1 MKRHDTHLLS
11 DSEEE
16 EQICSEKHKYSFNN
30 SKVSVNNSE
39 NNSLY
44 SNNSKKDSPFKINN
58 LKQNI
63 GLNNKENI
71 NNNDYL
77 TNISIISSKEL
88 ENIFFEENANFSI
101 ISKNKKELK
110 NEKKEIKN
118 EELNNKKKLSE
129 KDIKEKIAI
138 NNQQEKK
145 SEKNKQKE
153 ESEKNILKNTK
164 EENVSE
170 NKEEGNKSK
179 NNMKEE
185 NESKNN
191 EENENSEEIKDEK
204 ESRNKEENEKSQKIK
219 DEKELKNNIKEK
231 ESIAQN
237 ENKEKVSN
245 KDNENINK
253 LINIKPKIENN
264 KIIENIKIK
273 LVKFNNNENNN
284 ELLIHFYTYTNSLKN
299 KIKINERKCLSLN
312 NSLYNNNKKKNRR
325 NKNKIN
331 NIKYSIKSNKK
342 KKSKIL
348 SKYNYNNN
356 SSCNND
362 LDEDDKN
369 IKNLIDIINK
379 KKIRAL
385 KICKN
390 SFSIKKKI
398 INPILLDEHQKY
410 INNNDYKTKK
420 VDALKIK
427 HKIQHQN
434 DFYLK
439 KANKLHNIKR
449 IKYFPSSKIQINGRK
464 RFQYIQKENKLK
476 DNYYSSSNLISSN
489 NSRYNNSNKNINFI
503 STMNKFNNSKI
514 LNKNAKLKMK
524 NDKKIKI
531 LYDLYCRKPED
542 YKKNMPRIK
551 SAFSVNENNHK
562 KEIYDKIYEY
572 NAYKKQEYLNDN
584 KFYNDKKNWLF
595 RLIKLKKAK
604 NMYHY
609 DKHFGNSESCPLCQ
623 EMDKK
628 NEESIKKKGIRSIIQ
643 EKKKNE
649 SKVSLPNRRIYSA
662 YSKIYTKKNGN
673 ESSKSDINIENNND
687 INRSKIM
694 NINISGLNN
703 ILNKDKNIKFNKM
716 LKLKLNKVNYKEYI
730 FQNSTNNNF

>member
-1 MKRHDTHLLS
+1 M
-11 DSEEE
+11 
-16 EQICSEKHKYSFNN
+16 
-30 SKVSVNNSE
+30 
-39 NNSLY
+39 
-44 SNNSKKDSPFKINN
+44 
-58 LKQNI
+58 
-63 GLNNKENI
+63 
-71 NNNDYL
+71 
-77 TNISIISSKEL
+77 
-88 ENIFFEENANFSI
+88 
-101 ISKNKKELK
+101 
-110 NEKKEIKN
+110 
-118 EELNNKKKLSE
+118 
-129 KDIKEKIAI
+129 
-138 NNQQEKK
+138 
-145 SEKNKQKE
+145 
-153 ESEKNILKNTK
+153 
-164 EENVSE
+164 
-170 NKEEGNKSK
+170 
-179 NNMKEE
+179 
-185 NESKNN
+185 
-191 EENENSEEIKDEK
+191 
-204 ESRNKEENEKSQKIK
+204 
-219 DEKELKNNIKEK
+219 
-231 ESIAQN
+231 
-237 ENKEKVSN
+237 
-245 KDNENINK
+245 
-253 LINIKPKIENN
+253 
-264 KIIENIKIK
+264 
-273 LVKFNNNENNN
+273 
-284 ELLIHFYTYTNSLKN
+284 
-299 KIKINERKCLSLN
+299 
-312 NSLYNNNKKKNRR
+312 
-325 NKNKIN
+325 
-331 NIKYSIKSNKK
+331 
-342 KKSKIL
+342 
-348 SKYNYNNN
+348 
-356 SSCNND
+356 
-362 LDEDDKN
+362 
-369 IKNLIDIINK
+369 
-379 KKIRAL
+379 
-385 KICKN
+385 
-390 SFSIKKKI
+390 
-398 INPILLDEHQKY
+398 
-410 INNNDYKTKK
+410 
-420 VDALKIK
+420 
-427 HKIQHQN
+427 
-434 DFYLK
+434 
-439 KANKLHNIKR
+439 
-449 IKYFPSSKIQINGRK
+449 QINGRK

-703 ILNKDKNIKFNKM
+703 ILVKDKNIKFNKM